1 MVANTILASHDTGDE
16 EVEQANILPIE
27 SKDNFSRMAVIRQAQ
42 NTTGVSE
49 ETMRFLEDA
58 QRAST
63 RKTYDNGW
71 KIWVAWCQKK
81 NLDFTEYNINNI
93 LAFLTDNK
101 HSKRNQPVP
110 VPADHKLQT
119 WDVDVVIQ
127 YIKANLGNNQA
138 TSLKSLQQK
147 TIILLCI
154 ATMPRPRSDIG
165 NIQYRDT
172 RLEYD
177 SQDTL
182 AGARIYFRLP
192 KETQLKTCTIGIVQD
207 QSICP
212 VFTLHIFLERT
223 LPLRIN
229 LPVKDIM
236 KQAGIDTEKYS
247 PHPIRSA
254 ASTKAVEKGH
264 SIENVKQHANWSRNT
279 QTFERFYYKPTTTLT
294 LGSQITNSIFSTENL
309 TTLEAGAEATEI
321 VLGTTNNQ
329 NVAEV
334 KAENVVNAHPTSW
347 FSNLRNLF

>member
-1 MVANTILASHDTGDE
+1 
-16 EVEQANILPIE
+16 
-27 SKDNFSRMAVIRQAQ
+27 MA
-42 NTTGVSE
+42 
-49 ETMRFLEDA
+49 
-58 QRAST
+58 
-63 RKTYDNGW
+63 
-71 KIWVAWCQKK
+71 
-81 NLDFTEYNINNI
+81 
-93 LAFLTDNK
+93 
-101 HSKRNQPVP
+101 
-110 VPADHKLQT
+110 
-119 WDVDVVIQ
+119 
-127 YIKANLGNNQA
+127 
-138 TSLKSLQQK
+138 
-147 TIILLCI
+147 
-154 ATMPRPRSDIG
+154 RPRSDIG

-177 SQDTL
+177 SQETL

-229 LPVKDIM
+229 LPVEHKLFLAYIEDSKKTCSAKGTTVANRVKDIM
-236 KQAGIDTEKYS
+236 KQAGIDTEKYG
-247 PHPIRSA
+247 PHSIRSA

-329 NVAEV
+329 NVAEA